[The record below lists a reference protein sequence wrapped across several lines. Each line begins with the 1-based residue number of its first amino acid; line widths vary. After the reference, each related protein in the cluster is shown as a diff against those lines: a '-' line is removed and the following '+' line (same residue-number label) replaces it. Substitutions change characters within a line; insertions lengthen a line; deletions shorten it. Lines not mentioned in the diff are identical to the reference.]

1 MSGFKGPN
9 GSIVTEGLVYYID
22 NPNKK
27 SYVSGSS
34 VINSLV
40 STDTSDLLNGIDLT
54 TENLGGWTFDG
65 VDDMILVDY
74 SPELVS
80 NLDNMSIEVWMNFG
94 SIGSKFAQIITNRVT
109 DPTTTMAINLDNRQ
123 VARPWNPSG
132 NDTMILYCHVSNG
145 TNAYYASRKE
155 SFGITDGDNTWHQ
168 VVSTFSSSENELK
181 LYYDGEFISV
191 VTTTNPMYNSTKP
204 WRIGSGYSYPSAPY
218 TYSMV
223 GDISNIKMYH
233 KTLSSDEVL
242 RNYNALKG
250 RFGL

>member
-1 MSGFKGPN
+1 MSFSYSPN
-9 GSIVTEGLVYYID
+9 IIKDDLVFYVD
-22 NPNKK
+22 AANTS
-27 SYVSGSS
+27 SYVSGNTT
-34 VINSLV
+34 VNDLILNNNG
-40 STDTSDLLNGIDLT
+40 TLLNGVGFSK
-54 TENLGGWTFDG
+54 NVSGKFTFDG

-94 SIGSKFAQIITNRVT
+94 SIGSKFTQIITNREGS
-109 DPTTTMAINLDNRQ
+109 DFKTTMAINLDNRQ

-132 NDTMILYCHVSNG
+132 NDTMVLYCHVSNG
-145 TNAYYASRKE
+145 TNSYYAFRKE

-168 VVSTFSSSENELK
+168 VVSTFSSSENKLK
-181 LYYDGEFISV
+181 LYYDGEFSSM
-191 VTTTNPMYNSTKP
+191 VTTANPTYSSTNP
-204 WRIGSGYSYPSAPY
+204 WRIGSGYSYPSSPY

-233 KTLSSDEVL
+233 KTLSPDEVM

-250 RFGL
+250 RFKS